1 MNVWGICGK
10 MMSQSTVLG
19 LRSPESKA
27 ISSDRHGDTAS
38 HCCQHSQGVLFSFR
52 DRLPLRQERCYW
64 CCCRKDSEQASV
76 RQYWSLLRDYNVFFK
91 LRVRERGSGI
101 EDIPR
106 YGHGLLRGAFLLMFL
121 QWLAASSCGF

>member
-1 MNVWGICGK
+1 METQPHTVASTAREFSSRLGTDFHSGK
-10 MMSQSTVLG
+10 N
-19 LRSPESKA
+19 
-27 ISSDRHGDTAS
+27 
-38 HCCQHSQGVLFSFR
+38 GVIGVR